1 MLKDG
6 LSHFSEF
13 DTDEERVFNGQLPT
27 RLRLLCVGS
36 REPSWVGLTLQ
47 LDAEGGIE
55 PQFRW
60 VSTAAE
66 ALTLLRDDPFDA
78 VLIAAASVE
87 EHQPPGASPTAL
99 TFSGRA
105 LAAGEVESKFLGNK
119 GKLPAASALPLMKRA
134 PSNSFAEA
142 ASLVKAIRASGCE
155 DPLVLMAP
163 RISDA
168 DWFDLSS
175 EECELLQTARMWDSP
190 ALVSVLKR
198 AILRSEQSRQ
208 SRRLE
213 IAQTKRMAR
222 ERDETEHLLSQQRR
236 IIDDLDARDGIEP
249 TNVSRQAML
258 DCFGRVTPCR
268 TSLPPE
274 IRDYYQEL
282 LRTYVIMGSGNLG
295 GEIAKLADLLAVAGC
310 GPREALSLHLERVES
325 LVGGL
330 GNRSTRHI
338 LARADLLALELMI
351 HLGESYRRR
360 ASV

>member
-1 MLKDG
+1 MLQDE
-6 LSHFSEF
+6 LSSFADA
-13 DTDEERVFNGQLPT
+13 DTADERVPNGQMPA
-27 RLRLLCVGS
+27 RLRLLCVAS

-47 LDAEGGIE
+47 LDAAGGIE

-78 VLIAAASVE
+78 VLIAASSADE
-87 EHQPPGASPTAL
+87 NQPQGASPGSDRANTNEKANRTL
-99 TFSGRA
+99 ARSG
-105 LAAGEVESKFLGNK
+105 
-119 GKLPAASALPLMKRA
+119 
-134 PSNSFAEA
+134 SNEKVQSDSFAEA
-142 ASLVKAIRASGCE
+142 ALLVKAIRASGCE
-155 DPLVLMAP
+155 DPLVLLAP

-168 DWFDLSS
+168 DWLDLSS
-175 EECELLQTARMWDSP
+175 EECELLQSARMWDSP
-190 ALVSVLKR
+190 ALVAVLKR
-198 AILRSEQSRQ
+198 AILRSEQTRQ

-236 IIDDLDARDGIEP
+236 IIDDLDARDATEL
-249 TNVSRQAML
+249 TNVARQALL
-258 DCFGRVTPCR
+258 DCFGRAAPCR
-268 TSLPPE
+268 TALPLE
-274 IRDYYQEL
+274 INSYYQEL

-295 GEIAKLADLLAVAGC
+295 GEITKLADLLAVAGC

>member
-1 MLKDG
+1 MLRDE
-6 LSHFSEF
+6 LSSFVES
-13 DTDEERVFNGQLPT
+13 DSADERTLNGQLPT
-27 RLRLLCVGS
+27 RLRLLCVGP
-36 REPSWVGLTLQ
+36 REPSWFGLTLQ
-47 LDAEGGIE
+47 LDAEGVFE
-55 PQFRW
+55 PHFRW

-78 VLIAAASVE
+78 VLIAAV
-87 EHQPPGASPTAL
+87 L
-99 TFSGRA
+99 TDGS
-105 LAAGEVESKFLGNK
+105 AA
-119 GKLPAASALPLMKRA
+119 P
-134 PSNSFAEA
+134 FAEA
-142 ASLVKAIRASGCE
+142 ASLAKAIRASGCE
-155 DPLVLMAP
+155 DPLVLIAP
-163 RISDA
+163 RITDD
-168 DWFDLSS
+168 DWLDLSR
-175 EECELLQTARMWDSP
+175 EECELLQTTHVWDSP

-198 AILRSEQSRQ
+198 AIFRSEQTRQ

-213 IAQTKRMAR
+213 IAQSKRMAR
-222 ERDETEHLLSQQRR
+222 DRDEAEHLLNQQRR
-236 IIDDLDARDGIEP
+236 IIDDLDARDAAQP
-249 TNVSRQAML
+249 TNVTRQALL
-258 DCFGRVTPCR
+258 DCFGRATPCR

-274 IRDYYQEL
+274 INGYYQEL

-360 ASV
+360 VR

>member
-1 MLKDG
+1 MLKDE
-6 LSHFSEF
+6 LFSF
-13 DTDEERVFNGQLPT
+13 ADTNTDDERLINGKLPT
-27 RLRLLCVGS
+27 RLRLLCVGP

-47 LDAEGGIE
+47 LDADGGIE

-60 VSTAAE
+60 VTTSTE
-66 ALTLLRDDPFDA
+66 ALTMLRDDSFDA
-78 VLIAAASVE
+78 VLIAAEAV
-87 EHQPPGASPTAL
+87 T
-99 TFSGRA
+99 
-105 LAAGEVESKFLGNK
+105 
-119 GKLPAASALPLMKRA
+119 
-134 PSNSFAEA
+134 FAES

-155 DPLVLMAP
+155 DPLVLISP

-168 DWFDLSS
+168 DWLDLSR
-175 EECELLQTARMWDSP
+175 EECELLQSIHVWDSP

-198 AILRSEQSRQ
+198 AIIRSERTRQ

-213 IAQTKRMAR
+213 IAQSKRMAR
-222 ERDETEHLLSQQRR
+222 ERDEAEHLLNQQRR
-236 IIDDLDARDGIEP
+236 IIDDLDARDATEP
-249 TNVSRQAML
+249 TNVTRQALL
-258 DCFGRVTPCR
+258 DCFGRVAPCR

-274 IRDYYQEL
+274 INSYYQEL

-360 ASV
+360 SLPN

>member
-6 LSHFSEF
+6 LSHFSES
-13 DTDEERVFNGQLPT
+13 DTDEERVLNGQLPT

-66 ALTLLRDDPFDA
+66 ALTLLRDDSFDA
-78 VLIAAASVE
+78 VLIAASSVDE
-87 EHQPPGASPTAL
+87 NQPQGASPGSNHSNRTQAHP
-99 TFSGRA
+99 G
-105 LAAGEVESKFLGNK
+105 
-119 GKLPAASALPLMKRA
+119 SAEKV
-134 PSNSFAEA
+134 PSDSFAEA
-142 ASLVKAIRASGCE
+142 ASLVKAIRTSGCE
-155 DPLVLMAP
+155 DPLVLFAP

-168 DWFDLSS
+168 DWLDLSC

-213 IAQTKRMAR
+213 IAQSKRMAR

-236 IIDDLDARDGIEP
+236 IINDLDARDGTEP
-249 TNVSRQAML
+249 TNASRQAML
-258 DCFGRVTPCR
+258 DCFGRDTPCR
-268 TSLPPE
+268 TALPPE
-274 IRDYYQEL
+274 IRSYYQEL

-295 GEIAKLADLLAVAGC
+295 GEIAKLAELLAVAGC
-310 GPREALSLHLERVES
+310 GPRETLSLHLERVES

-360 ASV
+360 ASL

>member
-1 MLKDG
+1 MLKDE
-6 LSHFSEF
+6 LFSF
-13 DTDEERVFNGQLPT
+13 SDADTADERVLNGPLPT
-27 RLRLLCVGS
+27 RLRLLCVGP
-36 REPSWVGLTLQ
+36 REPSWIGLTLQ

-60 VSTAAE
+60 ASTAAE

-78 VLIAAASVE
+78 VLIAAVSD
-87 EHQPPGASPTAL
+87 
-99 TFSGRA
+99 
-105 LAAGEVESKFLGNK
+105 
-119 GKLPAASALPLMKRA
+119 
-134 PSNSFAEA
+134 SFAEA
-142 ASLVKAIRASGCE
+142 ASLVKAIRASGCD
-155 DPLVLMAP
+155 DPLVLLAP

-168 DWFDLSS
+168 DWLDLSS
-175 EECELLQTARMWDSP
+175 EECELLQSARMWDSP
-190 ALVSVLKR
+190 ALVSVIKR
-198 AILRSEQSRQ
+198 AIIRSEQTRQ

-236 IIDDLDARDGIEP
+236 IIDDLDARDATEL
-249 TNVSRQAML
+249 TNVARQALL
-258 DCFGRVTPCR
+258 DCFGRAAPCR
-268 TSLPPE
+268 TALPSE
-274 IRDYYQEL
+274 INNYYQEL

>member
-1 MLKDG
+1 MLKDE
-6 LSHFSEF
+6 LSSFAEAETA
-13 DTDEERVFNGQLPT
+13 DERVLNGQLPT
-27 RLRLLCVGS
+27 RLRLLCVGP
-36 REPSWVGLTLQ
+36 REPSWIGLTLQ

-60 VSTAAE
+60 ASTAAE

-78 VLIAAASVE
+78 VLIAAGSD
-87 EHQPPGASPTAL
+87 G
-99 TFSGRA
+99 
-105 LAAGEVESKFLGNK
+105 
-119 GKLPAASALPLMKRA
+119 
-134 PSNSFAEA
+134 FAEA

-155 DPLVLMAP
+155 DPLVLLAP

-168 DWFDLSS
+168 DWLDLSS
-175 EECELLQTARMWDSP
+175 AECELLQAARMWDSP

-198 AILRSEQSRQ
+198 AIVRSEQTRQ

-236 IIDDLDARDGIEP
+236 IIDDLDARDVAEL
-249 TNVSRQAML
+249 TNVTRQAML
-258 DCFGRVTPCR
+258 DCFGRSTPCR
-268 TSLPPE
+268 TALPPE
-274 IRDYYQEL
+274 INSYYQEL

-360 ASV
+360 VLP

>member
-1 MLKDG
+1 MLKDE
-6 LSHFSEF
+6 LSSFAEAETA
-13 DTDEERVFNGQLPT
+13 DERVLNGQLPT
-27 RLRLLCVGS
+27 RLRLLCVGP
-36 REPSWVGLTLQ
+36 REPSWIGLTLQ

-60 VSTAAE
+60 ASTAAE

-78 VLIAAASVE
+78 VLIAAGSDGFV
-87 EHQPPGASPTAL
+87 
-99 TFSGRA
+99 
-105 LAAGEVESKFLGNK
+105 
-119 GKLPAASALPLMKRA
+119 
-134 PSNSFAEA
+134 EA

-155 DPLVLMAP
+155 DPLVLLAP

-168 DWFDLSS
+168 DWLDLSS
-175 EECELLQTARMWDSP
+175 AECELLQAARMWDSP

-198 AILRSEQSRQ
+198 AIVRSEQTRQ

-236 IIDDLDARDGIEP
+236 IIDDLDARDATEP
-249 TNVSRQAML
+249 TNVARQALL
-258 DCFGRVTPCR
+258 DCFGRAAPCR
-268 TSLPPE
+268 TALPSE
-274 IRDYYQEL
+274 INSYYQEL

-360 ASV
+360 VLP

>member
-1 MLKDG
+1 MLKDE
-6 LSHFSEF
+6 LSSFAEA
-13 DTDEERVFNGQLPT
+13 DTADERVLNGQLPT
-27 RLRLLCVGS
+27 RLRLLCVGP
-36 REPSWVGLTLQ
+36 REPSWIGLTLQ

-60 VSTAAE
+60 ASTAAE

-78 VLIAAASVE
+78 VLIAAVSDA
-87 EHQPPGASPTAL
+87 
-99 TFSGRA
+99 
-105 LAAGEVESKFLGNK
+105 
-119 GKLPAASALPLMKRA
+119 
-134 PSNSFAEA
+134 FAEA

-155 DPLVLMAP
+155 DPLVLLAP

-168 DWFDLSS
+168 DWLDLSF
-175 EECELLQTARMWDSP
+175 EECELLQSARMWDSP
-190 ALVSVLKR
+190 ALVAVLKR
-198 AILRSEQSRQ
+198 AIVRSEQTRQ

-236 IIDDLDARDGIEP
+236 IIDDLDARDATEP
-249 TNVSRQAML
+249 TNVARQALL
-258 DCFGRVTPCR
+258 DCFGRAAPCR
-268 TSLPPE
+268 TALPSE
-274 IRDYYQEL
+274 INSYYQEL

-360 ASV
+360 AQP

>member
-1 MLKDG
+1 MLKDE
-6 LSHFSEF
+6 LSSFA
-13 DTDEERVFNGQLPT
+13 DADERIATGQLPT
-27 RLRLLCVGS
+27 RLRLLCVGP

-60 VSTAAE
+60 VSSANE

-78 VLIAAASVE
+78 VLIAAV
-87 EHQPPGASPTAL
+87 TAD
-99 TFSGRA
+99 GRA
-105 LAAGEVESKFLGNK
+105 DA
-119 GKLPAASALPLMKRA
+119 
-134 PSNSFAEA
+134 FAEA

-155 DPLVLMAP
+155 DPLVLLAP

-168 DWFDLSS
+168 DWLDLSR
-175 EECELLQTARMWDSP
+175 EECELLQSARLWDSP
-190 ALVSVLKR
+190 ALASVLKR
-198 AILRSEQSRQ
+198 AIFRSEQTRQ

-222 ERDETEHLLSQQRR
+222 ERDEAEQLLNQQRR
-236 IIDDLDARDGIEP
+236 IIHDLDA
-249 TNVSRQAML
+249 TNVTRQAML
-258 DCFGRVTPCR
+258 DCFGQMSPCR
-268 TSLPPE
+268 TALPPE
-274 IRDYYQEL
+274 ISSYYQEL

-295 GEIAKLADLLAVAGC
+295 GEIAKLADLLAIAGC

-351 HLGESYRRR
+351 HLGESYRLRTQP
-360 ASV
+360 

>member
-1 MLKDG
+1 MLKDE
-6 LSHFSEF
+6 LSSFADADAAAEPVLS
-13 DTDEERVFNGQLPT
+13 GQLPT

-60 VSTAAE
+60 VSSATE

-78 VLIAAASVE
+78 VLIAAVSTDE
-87 EHQPPGASPTAL
+87 DQPQGASPGSDRTNRTLAR
-99 TFSGRA
+99 SGSSENA
-105 LAAGEVESKFLGNK
+105 HPDA
-119 GKLPAASALPLMKRA
+119 
-134 PSNSFAEA
+134 FADA

-155 DPLVLMAP
+155 DPLVLIAP

-168 DWFDLSS
+168 DWLDLSR
-175 EECELLQTARMWDSP
+175 EECELLQSTRLWDSP

-198 AILRSEQSRQ
+198 AIFRSERTRQSRQ
-208 SRRLE
+208 LE

-222 ERDETEHLLSQQRR
+222 ERDEAEHLLNQQRR
-236 IIDDLDARDGIEP
+236 IIDDLDARDANEP
-249 TNVSRQAML
+249 ANVTRQAML
-258 DCFGRVTPCR
+258 DCFGRATPCR
-268 TSLPPE
+268 TALPPE
-274 IRDYYQEL
+274 INGYYQEL

-295 GEIAKLADLLAVAGC
+295 GEIAKLADLLAVAGY

-330 GNRSTRHI
+330 GNRSTRHV

-360 ASV
+360 VLA

>member
-1 MLKDG
+1 MLKDE
-6 LSHFSEF
+6 LSSFADA
-13 DTDEERVFNGQLPT
+13 DTDDERVVTGQLPT
-27 RLRLLCVGS
+27 RLRLLCVAPS
-36 REPSWVGLTLQ
+36 EPSWVGLTLQ
-47 LDAEGGIE
+47 LDAEGVFE

-60 VSTAAE
+60 VSTPNE

-78 VLIAAASVE
+78 VLIAADA
-87 EHQPPGASPTAL
+87 
-99 TFSGRA
+99 
-105 LAAGEVESKFLGNK
+105 
-119 GKLPAASALPLMKRA
+119 
-134 PSNSFAEA
+134 FAEA
-142 ASLVKAIRASGCE
+142 ASLVQAIRASGCE
-155 DPLVLMAP
+155 DPLVLLAP

-168 DWFDLSS
+168 DWLDLSR
-175 EECELLQTARMWDSP
+175 EECELLQSARLWDSP
-190 ALVSVLKR
+190 ALASVLKR
-198 AILRSEQSRQ
+198 AIFRSERTRQ

-222 ERDETEHLLSQQRR
+222 ERDEAEQLLNQQRR
-236 IIDDLDARDGIEP
+236 IIDDLDA
-249 TNVSRQAML
+249 TNVTRQAML
-258 DCFGRVTPCR
+258 DCFGRVAPCR
-268 TSLPPE
+268 TALPPQ
-274 IRDYYQEL
+274 INSYYQEL

-360 ASV
+360 VSA

>member
-6 LSHFSEF
+6 LSSFSES
-13 DTDEERVFNGQLPT
+13 DTADERVLNGQLPT
-27 RLRLLCVGS
+27 RLRLLCVGP

-78 VLIAAASVE
+78 VLIAAADE
-87 EHQPPGASPTAL
+87 NQPQGARPGSD
-99 TFSGRA
+99 RA
-105 LAAGEVESKFLGNK
+105 NQTLARSSSSEKVQSD
-119 GKLPAASALPLMKRA
+119 
-134 PSNSFAEA
+134 SFAEA

-155 DPLVLMAP
+155 DPLVLLSP

-168 DWFDLSS
+168 DWLDLSC

-236 IIDDLDARDGIEP
+236 IIDDLDARDATEL
-249 TNVSRQAML
+249 TNVARQALL
-258 DCFGRVTPCR
+258 DCFGRAAPCR
-268 TSLPPE
+268 TALPPE
-274 IRDYYQEL
+274 INSYYQEL

-360 ASV
+360 ASE

>member
-1 MLKDG
+1 MLKDE
-6 LSHFSEF
+6 LSPFAETNTA
-13 DTDEERVFNGQLPT
+13 DERVLNGQLPT

-55 PQFRW
+55 PRFRW
-60 VSTAAE
+60 VSTATE

-78 VLIAAASVE
+78 VLIAAGSD
-87 EHQPPGASPTAL
+87 T
-99 TFSGRA
+99 
-105 LAAGEVESKFLGNK
+105 
-119 GKLPAASALPLMKRA
+119 
-134 PSNSFAEA
+134 FAES

-155 DPLVLMAP
+155 DPLVLIAP

-168 DWFDLSS
+168 DWLDLSR
-175 EECELLQTARMWDSP
+175 EECELLQSVQVWDSP
-190 ALVSVLKR
+190 ALVSVIKR
-198 AILRSEQSRQ
+198 AIFRSEQTRQ

-222 ERDETEHLLSQQRR
+222 ERDEAEHLLNQQRR
-236 IIDDLDARDGIEP
+236 IIDDLDARDAAEP
-249 TNVSRQAML
+249 TNVTRQAML
-258 DCFGRVTPCR
+258 DCFGRVPPCR

-274 IRDYYQEL
+274 INGYYQEL

-360 ASV
+360 VTA

>member
-1 MLKDG
+1 MLKDE
-6 LSHFSEF
+6 LSSFADA
-13 DTDEERVFNGQLPT
+13 DTADERIATGQLPT
-27 RLRLLCVGS
+27 RLRLLCVGP

-60 VSTAAE
+60 VSTANE

-78 VLIAAASVE
+78 VLIAAVSAD
-87 EHQPPGASPTAL
+87 
-99 TFSGRA
+99 GRSDA
-105 LAAGEVESKFLGNK
+105 
-119 GKLPAASALPLMKRA
+119 
-134 PSNSFAEA
+134 FAEA

-155 DPLVLMAP
+155 DPLVLLAP
-163 RISDA
+163 RISDD
-168 DWFDLSS
+168 DWLDLSR
-175 EECELLQTARMWDSP
+175 EDCELLQSARLWDSP
-190 ALVSVLKR
+190 ALASVLKR
-198 AILRSEQSRQ
+198 AIFRSEQTRQ

-222 ERDETEHLLSQQRR
+222 ERDEAEHLLNQQRR
-236 IIDDLDARDGIEP
+236 IIDDLDA
-249 TNVSRQAML
+249 TNVTRQAML

-268 TSLPPE
+268 TALPPE
-274 IRDYYQEL
+274 INSYYQEL

-360 ASV
+360 VAP

>member
-1 MLKDG
+1 MLRDE
-6 LSHFSEF
+6 LSSF
-13 DTDEERVFNGQLPT
+13 TVAIAADEPDLNGQLPT
-27 RLRLLCVGS
+27 RLRLLCVGP

-47 LDAEGGIE
+47 LDAEGGVE
-55 PQFRW
+55 PQICW

-66 ALTLLRDDPFDA
+66 ALTRLRDDPFDV
-78 VLIAAASVE
+78 VLIAAVPAE
-87 EHQPPGASPTAL
+87 
-99 TFSGRA
+99 GRA
-105 LAAGEVESKFLGNK
+105 DA
-119 GKLPAASALPLMKRA
+119 
-134 PSNSFAEA
+134 FAEA

-155 DPLVLMAP
+155 DPLVLLAP

-168 DWFDLSS
+168 DWLDLSR
-175 EECELLQTARMWDSP
+175 EECELLQSSQVWDSP

-198 AILRSEQSRQ
+198 AIFRSEQTRQ

-222 ERDETEHLLSQQRR
+222 ERDEAEHLLRQQRR
-236 IIDDLDARDGIEP
+236 IIDDLDVRDSTEQ
-249 TNVSRQAML
+249 TNFTRQAML
-258 DCFGRVTPCR
+258 DCFGRAAPCR
-268 TSLPPE
+268 TALPPE
-274 IRDYYQEL
+274 INSYYQEL

-310 GPREALSLHLERVES
+310 GPRKALSLHLERVES

-360 ASV
+360 VLP

>member
-1 MLKDG
+1 MLKDE
-6 LSHFSEF
+6 LFSLP
-13 DTDEERVFNGQLPT
+13 DTETADERLLNGQLPT
-27 RLRLLCVGS
+27 RLRLLCVGT

-47 LDAEGGIE
+47 LDADGGIE

-60 VSTAAE
+60 VTTSTE
-66 ALTLLRDDPFDA
+66 ALTMLRDDSFDV
-78 VLIAAASVE
+78 VLIAAEA
-87 EHQPPGASPTAL
+87 T
-99 TFSGRA
+99 
-105 LAAGEVESKFLGNK
+105 
-119 GKLPAASALPLMKRA
+119 
-134 PSNSFAEA
+134 SFAES

-155 DPLVLMAP
+155 DPLVLIAP

-168 DWFDLSS
+168 DWLDLSR
-175 EECELLQTARMWDSP
+175 EECELLQSLHVWDSP

-198 AILRSEQSRQ
+198 AIIRSERTRQ

-213 IAQTKRMAR
+213 IAQSKRMVR
-222 ERDETEHLLSQQRR
+222 ERDEAEHLLNQQRR
-236 IIDDLDARDGIEP
+236 IIDDLDARDATELA
-249 TNVSRQAML
+249 THVTRQALL
-258 DCFGRVTPCR
+258 DCFGRVAPCR
-268 TSLPPE
+268 MSLPPE
-274 IRDYYQEL
+274 INSYYQEL

-360 ASV
+360 VTL

>member
-6 LSHFSEF
+6 LSAFSDS
-13 DTDEERVFNGQLPT
+13 DTANERDLNGQLPA

-36 REPSWVGLTLQ
+36 REPSWIGMTLQ

-60 VSTAAE
+60 ASTAAE

-78 VLIAAASVE
+78 VLIAAAST
-87 EHQPPGASPTAL
+87 AS
-99 TFSGRA
+99 
-105 LAAGEVESKFLGNK
+105 GED
-119 GKLPAASALPLMKRA
+119 
-134 PSNSFAEA
+134 SFAEA

-155 DPLVLMAP
+155 DPILLLAP
-163 RISDA
+163 RISDV
-168 DWFDLSS
+168 DWLDLSC
-175 EECELLQTARMWDSP
+175 EECELLQSVRMWDSP

-198 AILRSEQSRQ
+198 AIFRSEQTRQ
-208 SRRLE
+208 CRRLA

-222 ERDETEHLLSQQRR
+222 ERGETEHLLSQQRR
-236 IIDDLDARDGIEP
+236 IIDDLDASEAT
-249 TNVSRQAML
+249 TNVTRQALL
-258 DCFGRVTPCR
+258 DCFGRATPCR
-268 TSLPPE
+268 TELPSE
-274 IRDYYQEL
+274 INNYYQEL

-351 HLGESYRRR
+351 HLGESFRRR
-360 ASV
+360 ASA

>member
-1 MLKDG
+1 MLKDE
-6 LSHFSEF
+6 LSSFAEAETA
-13 DTDEERVFNGQLPT
+13 DERVLNGQLPT
-27 RLRLLCVGS
+27 RLRLLCVGP
-36 REPSWVGLTLQ
+36 REPSWIGLTLQ

-60 VSTAAE
+60 ASTAAE

-78 VLIAAASVE
+78 VLIAAGSDE
-87 EHQPPGASPTAL
+87 NQPQGASPGSDRANRTLAR
-99 TFSGRA
+99 SGSSEKA
-105 LAAGEVESKFLGNK
+105 HS
-119 GKLPAASALPLMKRA
+119 S
-134 PSNSFAEA
+134 SFAEA

-155 DPLVLMAP
+155 DPLVLLAP

-168 DWFDLSS
+168 DWLDLSS
-175 EECELLQTARMWDSP
+175 AECELLQAARLWDSP

-198 AILRSEQSRQ
+198 AIVRSEQTRQ

-236 IIDDLDARDGIEP
+236 IIDDLDARDATEP
-249 TNVSRQAML
+249 TNVARQALL
-258 DCFGRVTPCR
+258 DCFGRAAPCR
-268 TSLPPE
+268 TALPSE
-274 IRDYYQEL
+274 INSYYQEL

-360 ASV
+360 VLP

>member
-1 MLKDG
+1 MLKDE
-6 LSHFSEF
+6 LSSFADA
-13 DTDEERVFNGQLPT
+13 DTADERVPNGQMPA
-27 RLRLLCVGS
+27 RLRLLCVGP

-47 LDAEGGIE
+47 LDAAGGIE

-78 VLIAAASVE
+78 VLIAAVSE
-87 EHQPPGASPTAL
+87 G
-99 TFSGRA
+99 
-105 LAAGEVESKFLGNK
+105 
-119 GKLPAASALPLMKRA
+119 
-134 PSNSFAEA
+134 FAEA

-155 DPLVLMAP
+155 DPLVLLAP
-163 RISDA
+163 RISDT
-168 DWFDLSS
+168 DWLDLSS
-175 EECELLQTARMWDSP
+175 EECELLQSARMWDSP
-190 ALVSVLKR
+190 ALVAVLKR
-198 AILRSEQSRQ
+198 AILRSEQTRQ

-236 IIDDLDARDGIEP
+236 IIDDLDARDATEL
-249 TNVSRQAML
+249 TNVARQALL
-258 DCFGRVTPCR
+258 DCFGRAAPCR
-268 TSLPPE
+268 TALPSE
-274 IRDYYQEL
+274 INSYYQEL

-360 ASV
+360 AQP

>member
-1 MLKDG
+1 MLKDE
-6 LSHFSEF
+6 LSSFSEA
-13 DTDEERVFNGQLPT
+13 DTAAERVSNGPLPT
-27 RLRLLCVGS
+27 RLRLLCVGP
-36 REPSWVGLTLQ
+36 REPSWIGLTLQ

-60 VSTAAE
+60 ASTAAE
-66 ALTLLRDDPFDA
+66 ALMLLRDDPFDG
-78 VLIAAASVE
+78 VLIAAVSDAE
-87 EHQPPGASPTAL
+87 NQPQGASPGSDCANRTLAR
-99 TFSGRA
+99 SG
-105 LAAGEVESKFLGNK
+105 
-119 GKLPAASALPLMKRA
+119 
-134 PSNSFAEA
+134 SFAEA

-155 DPLVLMAP
+155 DPLVLLSP

-168 DWFDLSS
+168 DWLDLSS
-175 EECELLQTARMWDSP
+175 EECELLQSARMWDSP

-198 AILRSEQSRQ
+198 AIVRSEQTRQ

-236 IIDDLDARDGIEP
+236 IIDDLDARDATEP
-249 TNVSRQAML
+249 TNVARQALL
-258 DCFGRVTPCR
+258 DCFGRAAPCR
-268 TSLPPE
+268 TVLPSE
-274 IRDYYQEL
+274 INSYYQEL

-295 GEIAKLADLLAVAGC
+295 GEIAKLADLLAIAGC

>member
-1 MLKDG
+1 MLKDE
-6 LSHFSEF
+6 LSSLAESEAA
-13 DTDEERVFNGQLPT
+13 EERSLNGQLPT
-27 RLRLLCVGS
+27 RLRLLCVGP
-36 REPSWVGLTLQ
+36 REPSWIGLTLQ
-47 LDAEGGIE
+47 LDAEGVFE
-55 PQFRW
+55 PNFRW

-78 VLIAAASVE
+78 VLIAAVSVD
-87 EHQPPGASPTAL
+87 GRPTPVAD
-99 TFSGRA
+99 
-105 LAAGEVESKFLGNK
+105 
-119 GKLPAASALPLMKRA
+119 
-134 PSNSFAEA
+134 A

-155 DPLVLMAP
+155 DPLVLIAP
-163 RISDA
+163 CISDA
-168 DWFDLSS
+168 DWLDLSH
-175 EECELLQTARMWDSP
+175 EECELLQTMHVWDSP

-198 AILRSEQSRQ
+198 AIVRSEQTRQ

-213 IAQTKRMAR
+213 IAQSKRMAR
-222 ERDETEHLLSQQRR
+222 ERDEAEHLLNQQRR
-236 IIDDLDARDGIEP
+236 IIDDLDARGAAEP
-249 TNVSRQAML
+249 TNVTRQALL
-258 DCFGRVTPCR
+258 DCFGRATPCR

-274 IRDYYQEL
+274 INGYYQEL

-295 GEIAKLADLLAVAGC
+295 SEIAKLADLLAVAGC

-360 ASV
+360 ALP

>member
-1 MLKDG
+1 MLKDE
-6 LSHFSEF
+6 LFSF
-13 DTDEERVFNGQLPT
+13 ADTDTDDERLLNGQLPT
-27 RLRLLCVGS
+27 RLRLLCVGP

-47 LDAEGGIE
+47 LDADGGIE

-60 VSTAAE
+60 VTTSTE
-66 ALTLLRDDPFDA
+66 ALTLLRDDSFDA
-78 VLIAAASVE
+78 VLIAATSADE
-87 EHQPPGASPTAL
+87 NQPQGASPGSDPTNRTLA
-99 TFSGRA
+99 RA
-105 LAAGEVESKFLGNK
+105 GSSEKSQTNAFTES
-119 GKLPAASALPLMKRA
+119 
-134 PSNSFAEA
+134 

-155 DPLVLMAP
+155 DPLVLISP

-168 DWFDLSS
+168 DWLDLSR
-175 EECELLQTARMWDSP
+175 EECELLQSIHVWDSP

-198 AILRSEQSRQ
+198 AIIRSERTRQ

-213 IAQTKRMAR
+213 IAQSKRMAR
-222 ERDETEHLLSQQRR
+222 ERDEAEHLLNQQRR
-236 IIDDLDARDGIEP
+236 IIDDLDARDATEP
-249 TNVSRQAML
+249 TNVTRQALL
-258 DCFGRVTPCR
+258 DCFGRVAPCR

-274 IRDYYQEL
+274 INSYYQEL

-360 ASV
+360 VLP

>member
-1 MLKDG
+1 MLLKDE
-6 LSHFSEF
+6 LSAFA
-13 DTDEERVFNGQLPT
+13 DADAADEPVVNGQLPT
-27 RLRLLCVGS
+27 RLRLLCVGP

-60 VSTAAE
+60 VSSATE
-66 ALTLLRDDPFDA
+66 ALTLLRDDSFDA
-78 VLIAAASVE
+78 VLIAAASADSRTN
-87 EHQPPGASPTAL
+87 P
-99 TFSGRA
+99 
-105 LAAGEVESKFLGNK
+105 
-119 GKLPAASALPLMKRA
+119 
-134 PSNSFAEA
+134 FAEA

-155 DPLVLMAP
+155 DPLVLLAP
-163 RISDA
+163 CISDA
-168 DWFDLSS
+168 DWLDLSR
-175 EECELLQTARMWDSP
+175 EECELLQSSRLWDSP
-190 ALVSVLKR
+190 ALASVLKR
-198 AILRSEQSRQ
+198 AIFRSEQTRQ

-222 ERDETEHLLSQQRR
+222 ERDEAEHLLNQQRR
-236 IIDDLDARDGIEP
+236 IIDDLDA
-249 TNVSRQAML
+249 TNVTRQALL
-258 DCFGRVTPCR
+258 DCFGQATPCR
-268 TSLPPE
+268 TALPPE
-274 IRDYYQEL
+274 LNNYYQEL

-360 ASV
+360 VSV

>member
-1 MLKDG
+1 MLKDE
-6 LSHFSEF
+6 LSSFAEAE
-13 DTDEERVFNGQLPT
+13 TADERALNGQLPT
-27 RLRLLCVGS
+27 RLRLLCVGP
-36 REPSWVGLTLQ
+36 REPSWIGLTLQ

-60 VSTAAE
+60 ASTAAE

-78 VLIAAASVE
+78 VLIAAGSD
-87 EHQPPGASPTAL
+87 G
-99 TFSGRA
+99 
-105 LAAGEVESKFLGNK
+105 
-119 GKLPAASALPLMKRA
+119 
-134 PSNSFAEA
+134 FAEA

-155 DPLVLMAP
+155 DPLVLLAP

-168 DWFDLSS
+168 DWLDLSS
-175 EECELLQTARMWDSP
+175 AECELLQAARLWDSP

-198 AILRSEQSRQ
+198 AIVRSEQTRQ

-236 IIDDLDARDGIEP
+236 IIDDLDARDATEP
-249 TNVSRQAML
+249 ANVARQALL
-258 DCFGRVTPCR
+258 DCFGRAAPCR
-268 TSLPPE
+268 TALPSE
-274 IRDYYQEL
+274 INSYYQEL

-360 ASV
+360 VLP

>member
-1 MLKDG
+1 MLKDE
-6 LSHFSEF
+6 LSSFADA
-13 DTDEERVFNGQLPT
+13 DTADERVVTGQLPT
-27 RLRLLCVGS
+27 RLRLLCVAPS
-36 REPSWVGLTLQ
+36 EPSWVGLTLQ
-47 LDAEGGIE
+47 LDAEGVFE

-60 VSTAAE
+60 VSTPNE

-78 VLIAAASVE
+78 VLIAADA
-87 EHQPPGASPTAL
+87 
-99 TFSGRA
+99 
-105 LAAGEVESKFLGNK
+105 
-119 GKLPAASALPLMKRA
+119 
-134 PSNSFAEA
+134 FAEA
-142 ASLVKAIRASGCE
+142 ASLVQAIRASGCE
-155 DPLVLMAP
+155 DPLVLLAP

-168 DWFDLSS
+168 DWLDLSR
-175 EECELLQTARMWDSP
+175 EECELLQSARLWDSP
-190 ALVSVLKR
+190 ALASVLKR
-198 AILRSEQSRQ
+198 AIFRSERTRQ

-222 ERDETEHLLSQQRR
+222 ERDEAEQLLNQQRR
-236 IIDDLDARDGIEP
+236 IIDDLDA
-249 TNVSRQAML
+249 TNVTRQAML
-258 DCFGRVTPCR
+258 DCFGRVAPCR
-268 TSLPPE
+268 TALPPE
-274 IRDYYQEL
+274 INSYYQEL

-360 ASV
+360 VSA